1 MTRFGGRATAPLLTV
16 LVCVAAMAAAATPA
30 AAQEIVM
37 ATWGGAW
44 GKAFQESMIEPFEKT
59 TGMKV
64 RVISGVSSTN
74 LATIIAQKDK
84 PQVDVITM
92 VQGDGLAAWQ
102 RGVTEAL
109 DPRDIP
115 AMNDLS
121 EVALRRDHGQI
132 VYAGMWTYPMGII
145 YRTDKITWP
154 LKSWA
159 DLWDPRLKNKVGVTS
174 PKYSNAYFLAMIN
187 RLAGGN
193 ESNADPGFAKI
204 KTLGPNLLVD
214 VADDVTPGRLLAQGE
229 IWAVPMLS
237 GTAYKVIEQGVP
249 AKFVIPEEGAP
260 AGVDVVALVKGA
272 PHAAD
277 AKRFINY
284 VIGQESLTKTCE
296 ILKLTPL
303 NRKVTL
309 SPETA
314 KRVVAADEMKRL
326 VVLDEEAINRN
337 KADWLERWSK
347 EISPMTSR

>member
-1 MTRFGGRATAPLLTV
+1 MTRLGVRVRMLLAFVVLLVVPATSAS
-16 LVCVAAMAAAATPA
+16 
-30 AAQEIVM
+30 AQEIVM

-44 GKAFQESMIEPFEKT
+44 GKAFQESMIEPFEKA
-59 TGMKV
+59 TGVKV

-74 LATIIAQKDK
+74 LAAIIAQKDR

-92 VQGDGLAAWQ
+92 VQGDALAAWQ

-109 DPRDIP
+109 DAKEIP
-115 AMNDLS
+115 GLNDLT
-121 EVALRRDHGQI
+121 EVALRRDKGQVI
-132 VYAGMWTYPMGII
+132 FAGMWTYPMGII

-159 DLWDPRLKNKVGVTS
+159 DLWDPRLKNKVAVTS
-174 PKYSNAYFLAMIN
+174 PKYSNSYFLAMIN
-187 RLAGGN
+187 RLAGGTEN
-193 ESNADPGFAKI
+193 NADPGFAKI
-204 KTLGPNLLVD
+204 KTLGANLLAD
-214 VADDVTPGRLLAQGE
+214 VADDVTPGRLLASGE

-260 AGVDVVALVKGA
+260 AGVDVIALVKGA

-277 AKRFINY
+277 AKKFINY

-314 KRVVAADEMKRL
+314 KRVIATEEMKRL
-326 VVLDEEAINRN
+326 VVMDDEAINRN
-337 KADWLERWSK
+337 KAAWLERWSK

>member
-1 MTRFGGRATAPLLTV
+1 MLLAFVVLLVAPATSAS
-16 LVCVAAMAAAATPA
+16 
-30 AAQEIVM
+30 AQEIVM

-44 GKAFQESMIEPFEKT
+44 GKAFQESMIEPFEKA
-59 TGMKV
+59 TGVKV

-74 LATIIAQKDK
+74 LAAVIAQKDR

-92 VQGDGLAAWQ
+92 VQGDALAAWQ

-109 DPRDIP
+109 EVKDIP
-115 AMNDLS
+115 ALNDLT
-121 EVALRRDHGQI
+121 EVAVRRDKGQVI
-132 VYAGMWTYPMGII
+132 FAGMWTYPMGII

-159 DLWDPRLKNKVGVTS
+159 DLWDPRLKNKVAVTS
-174 PKYSNAYFLAMIN
+174 PKYSNSYFLAMIN
-187 RLAGGN
+187 RLAGGTEN
-193 ESNADPGFAKI
+193 NADPGFAKI
-204 KTLGPNLLVD
+204 KTLGANLLAD
-214 VADDVTPGRLLAQGE
+214 VADDVTPGRLLASGE

-260 AGVDVVALVKGA
+260 AGVDVIALVKGA

-277 AKRFINY
+277 AKKFINY

-314 KRVVAADEMKRL
+314 KRVIAAEEMKRL
-326 VVLDEEAINRN
+326 VVMDDEAINRN
-337 KADWLERWSK
+337 KAAWLERWSK

>member
-1 MTRFGGRATAPLLTV
+1 MTPSSACTRVFLALTLLLGAVT
-16 LVCVAAMAAAATPA
+16 TPA

-44 GKAFQESMIEPFEKT
+44 GKAFQESMIEPFEKA
-59 TGMKV
+59 TGVKV

-74 LATIIAQKDK
+74 LATIIAQKER

-92 VQGDGLAAWQ
+92 VQGDALAAWQ

-109 DPRDIP
+109 DPREIP
-115 AMNDLS
+115 VLNDLTD
-121 EVALRRDHGQI
+121 VALRRDKGQI
-132 VYAGMWTYPMGII
+132 IFGGMWTYPMGII

-159 DLWDPRLKNKVGVTS
+159 DLWDPRLKNKVAVTS

-187 RLAGGN
+187 RLAGGTEN
-193 ESNADPGFAKI
+193 NADPGFARI
-204 KTLGPNLLVD
+204 KTLGPNLLAD
-214 VADDVTPGRLLAQGE
+214 VADDVTPGRMLAQGE

-249 AKFVIPEEGAP
+249 AKFIIPEEGAP
-260 AGVDVVALVKGA
+260 AGVDVIALVKGA

-277 AKRFINY
+277 AKKFINY
-284 VIGQESLTKTCE
+284 VIGPESLTKTCE

-303 NRKVTL
+303 NRKVML

-314 KRVVAADEMKRL
+314 RRVVAADDMKRL
-326 VVLDEEAINRN
+326 VVLDDEAINRN
-337 KADWLERWSK
+337 KAAWLERWSK

>member
-1 MTRFGGRATAPLLTV
+1 MTRSRAYLGGLLAITV
-16 LVCVAAMAAAATPA
+16 LLGAAVAPA
-30 AAQEIVM
+30 AAQELVM

-44 GKAFQESMIEPFEKT
+44 GKAFQESMIEPFEKA
-59 TGMKV
+59 TGVKV

-74 LATIIAQKDK
+74 LAAIIAQKDR

-92 VQGDGLAAWQ
+92 VQGDAIAAWQ

-109 DPRDIP
+109 DVKDVPTLS
-115 AMNDLS
+115 DLTES
-121 EVALRRDHGQI
+121 AVRRDKGQVI
-132 VYAGMWTYPMGII
+132 FAGMWTYPMGII

-154 LKSWA
+154 LKAWA
-159 DLWDPRLKNKVGVTS
+159 DLWDPRLKNKVAVTS
-174 PKYSNAYFLAMIN
+174 PKYSNSYFLAMIN
-187 RLAGGN
+187 RLAGGTEN
-193 ESNADPGFAKI
+193 NADPGFAKI
-204 KTLGPNLLVD
+204 KTLGANLLAD
-214 VADDVTPGRLLAQGE
+214 VADDVTPGRMLAQGE

-260 AGVDVVALVKGA
+260 AGMDVIALVKGG
-272 PHAAD
+272 PHPAE
-277 AKRFINY
+277 AKKFINY

-314 KRVVAADEMKRL
+314 KRVVAAEEMKRL
-326 VVLDEEAINRN
+326 VTLDDEAINKN
-337 KADWLERWSK
+337 KAAWLERWSK